1 MVGGQLMKSK
11 LWIIGTPLSDREP
24 LASTFSEKIS
34 RLGLFIGESRGRA
47 QFLLRHLP
55 ADPTREVHL
64 LDPPHPHQRQAL
76 FEALDKAANAGTDI
90 GLFSD
95 TGMPISFDPGLEVL
109 QWARQ
114 RNLEIRSLP
123 AATSWGSAA
132 ALSGYLPP
140 YYVWGFP
147 PRESKE
153 RDTFFAALK
162 QKPEAGVIL
171 ETPYRFHKVLQELE
185 EKVGGDREVFV
196 AWELSSEQERL
207 LWFPL
212 RDWKRQTAQY
222 GLEKGE
228 FVIVLG
234 PRPKAAPEKRG
245 ARR

>member
-1 MVGGQLMKSK
+1 MGGGELMKSK
-11 LWIIGTPLSDREP
+11 LWIIGTPLSDRDP
-24 LASTFSEKIS
+24 LAPSLNEKIAG
-34 RLGLFIGESRGRA
+34 LTLFIGESRGRA

-55 ADPTREVHL
+55 PNPLREVHL

-76 FEALDKAANAGTDI
+76 FEALEKAQAAGQEI

-109 QWARQ
+109 QWARKK
-114 RNLEIRSLP
+114 NIEIRSLP
-123 AATSWGSAA
+123 SATSWGSAA

-147 PRESKE
+147 PRETKE
-153 RDTFFAALK
+153 RDQFFAQLK
-162 QKPEAGVIL
+162 QKPEAGVLL
-171 ETPYRFHKVLQELE
+171 ETPYRFLKILQELE

-196 AWELSSEQERL
+196 AWELSGDNERL
-207 LWFPL
+207 MWFPL

-228 FVIVLG
+228 FIIVLG
-234 PRPKAAPEKRG
+234 PRKGKIR
-245 ARR
+245 